1 MTSESQATHR
11 QYAGNEFCSLPFC
24 PPRETESAA
33 VTSRHSPS
41 PARVASGALPIQRG
55 RPTRS
60 AVDSSESTSRNVR
73 VQVRSQYIPERSAP
87 PRHQWFFAYRI
98 RIANEGAETIQLLT
112 RHWII
117 TDARGH
123 VEEVNGEGVV
133 GEQPVLEPGESFEY
147 TSGCPL
153 TTPFG
158 SMRGEYQ
165 MVNREGEQFDV
176 AIPEFVLIVP
186 GAMN

>member
-1 MTSESQATHR
+1 MENAES
-11 QYAGNEFCSLPFC
+11 L
-24 PPRETESAA
+24 
-33 VTSRHSPS
+33 
-41 PARVASGALPIQRG
+41 
-55 RPTRS
+55 TR
-60 AVDSSESTSRNVR
+60 NIR
-73 VQVRSQYIPERSAP
+73 VQVRSEYMPERSAP

-98 RIANEGAETIQLLT
+98 RIANEGPETIKLLT

-133 GEQPVLEPGESFEY
+133 GEQPVLEPGQSFEY

-158 SMRGEYQ
+158 SMCGEYQ
-165 MVNREGEQFDV
+165 MINSSGEQFDV
-176 AIPEFVLIVP
+176 MIPAFPLRVP
-186 GAMN
+186 GSMN